1 MESSHSSHKNFQID
15 NSDFHKANLFKCAEY
30 EKYSNFF
37 HGNISIVKKYDNI
50 HEFLMNGSLEVDCLG
65 DTKHQLELIRYFFI
79 GLENYEDFK
88 RAYLLDNSFSIYKVD
103 FIDYFHFG
111 SEVVPLVL
119 TLEPINPLLLSLL
132 YIKLMHYFL
141 EEGLYLNSL
150 ILISFD
156 DCEDMVENNSIN
168 LYLIEEKANKSIL
181 RTKWRYLKQCFKH
194 VFTFSKED
202 LVKADRF
209 YYLACRGFADFS
221 ICKMCPYK
229 DECKQKQIVK

>member
-1 MESSHSSHKNFQID
+1 MESSHSSHKNVRID
-15 NSDFHKANLFKCAEY
+15 NSSLQKENLFKCKDY
-30 EKYSNFF
+30 EKFSNFF
-37 HGNISIVKKYDNI
+37 HGNINIEKKYDTI
-50 HEFLMNGSLEVDCLG
+50 REFLMNGSIEVDCLG
-65 DTKHQLELIRYFFI
+65 GTRLPLELIRYFFI
-79 GLENYEDFK
+79 GLENYLDFK
-88 RAYLLDNSFSIYKVD
+88 RMYLPENSFSIYKLD

-111 SEVVPLVL
+111 SEVVPLAI

-132 YIKLMHYFL
+132 YIKLMHYFMGN
-141 EEGLYLNSL
+141 GLYLNSL

-156 DCEDMVENNSIN
+156 NCEDMDKINSLN

-181 RTKWRYLKQCFKH
+181 RTKWRYLKQCFKN

-209 YYLACRGFADFS
+209 YYLACKGFADFS